1 MLNCII
7 YYIYKEDLLWVW
19 TGWGLSI
26 SAAHTSEKP
35 SDSYTPTAPA
45 LCGDK
50 YISAW
55 GDILMTTSH
64 SSRCWN
70 TLYKYK
76 VDIDM
81 LWVWSGWDAPII
93 INSMIQVRNQVNHLL
108 ASLCC
113 EPSIYQVGVVPL
125 FSRRWK
131 TTYMYEEHLLWVWS
145 VWGVLIIRNS
155 RTPWQNQVNHLL
167 YLWLWTVRLSIYQV
181 ELHPYDL

>member
-1 MLNCII
+1 MSMKCVWGVSIITTNRESSFDNHTHIRTTCGTGPREQISGWNCILI
-7 YYIYKEDLLWVW
+7 I
-19 TGWGLSI
+19 
-26 SAAHTSEKP
+26 
-35 SDSYTPTAPA
+35 
-45 LCGDK
+45 
-50 YISAW
+50 
-55 GDILMTTSH
+55 TSH

-113 EPSIYQVGVVPL
+113 EPSIYQVGVVPQY
-125 FSRRWK
+125 SRCWK
-131 TTYMYEEHLLWVWS
+131 TKYMYEEHLLWVWS

-167 YLWLWTVRLSIYQV
+167 
-181 ELHPYDL
+181 

>member
-1 MLNCII
+1 M
-7 YYIYKEDLLWVW
+7 YEEDLIWVW
-19 TGWGLSI
+19 NGLGFSIICNSRTPWQNQANLLPVLVYLSHEQISGW
-26 SAAHTSEKP
+26 
-35 SDSYTPTAPA
+35 D
-45 LCGDK
+45 C
-50 YISAW
+50 
-55 GDILMTTSH
+55 ILMTTSH

-113 EPSIYQVGVVPL
+113 EPSIYQVGAVPL